1 MGAGGNRQGAASRGV
16 QLLTRLVE
24 ITGRYEID
32 YGLTEEQRILRSSIR
47 DFAESEIAPV
57 ASELDE
63 NGQFSVELT
72 REMAGLGLFGI
83 VVPEEYGGS
92 GMDYL
97 SYCIAVEELAR
108 IDGSQAATVA
118 AGNSLGIGP
127 IYYYGNEK
135 QKKEWLPRLCSGEI
149 LSSFG
154 LTEPDAGSDA
164 GASKTT
170 AELKDGR
177 WVINGSKIFITN
189 SSSEISGVCTVQ
201 TVTGMRSDGKKEISC
216 ILVPNGTPGFSAEK
230 MKDKMMWRASDTG
243 ELYFE
248 DCEVPEEN
256 LLGSRGEGFHQML
269 ETLDNGRLAIAAMGL
284 GGAQGAF
291 EMALN
296 YAREREQFG
305 QPISTFQVNAFKLAD
320 MAVEI
325 EAARALLYKACQLR
339 DEGKPFSKQA
349 AMSKLYCSEVMGRV
363 VDEAVQIFG
372 GYGLMKE
379 YNIERFYRDHK
390 LLTIGEGTSEVQRIV
405 ISRHIGCY
413 DV

>member
-1 MGAGGNRQGAASRGV
+1 M
-16 QLLTRLVE
+16 
-24 ITGRYEID
+24 
-32 YGLTEEQRILRSSIR
+32 
-47 DFAESEIAPV
+47 
-57 ASELDE
+57 
-63 NGQFSVELT
+63 ELT
-72 REMAGLGLFGI
+72 RKMAGLGLFGI

-135 QKKEWLPRLCSGEI
+135 QKKQWLPRLCSGEI

-216 ILVPNGTPGFSAEK
+216 ILVPNGTPGFTAEK
-230 MKDKMMWRASDTG
+230 MKGKMMWRASDTG
-243 ELYFE
+243 ELYFD

-256 LLGSRGEGFHQML
+256 LLGARGEGFHQML

-305 QPISTFQVNAFKLAD
+305 RPISTFQVNAFKLAD

-325 EAARALLYKACQLR
+325 EAARALLYKACRLR
-339 DEGKPFSKQA
+339 DEGKPFSRQA

-372 GYGLMKE
+372 GYGLMRE
-379 YNIERFYRDHK
+379 YNIERFYRDYK

-405 ISRHIGCY
+405 ISRQIGCY